1 MFQAEKAANTKA
13 LSIESI
19 GWSQLGFPSPCP
31 FTVSLEILYL
41 PHHACSSLEQV
52 GCFFSV
58 TFVCSYG
65 YYVKFTVILGR
76 LIWYFPTYLVPIL
89 PHSPAVLPHFNCF
102 LVSISGQGTDPSIS
116 YMDMRDTLVASVLL
130 LLNTIA
136 KAVYRGESLL
146 GFTLQE
152 G

>member
-1 MFQAEKAANTKA
+1 MAIVPLKGELETRAFHHIILHVYAHVHTQKKLHAFANIMT
-13 LSIESI
+13 IM
-19 GWSQLGFPSPCP
+19 
-31 FTVSLEILYL
+31 TVVLCLPRIFDFIWRLFLCFYPAQKITLMKHPKFVSRSLECPL
-41 PHHACSSLEQV
+41 PPQIQ
-52 GCFFSV
+52 GQQF
-58 TFVCSYG
+58 Y
-65 YYVKFTVILGR
+65 
-76 LIWYFPTYLVPIL
+76 
-89 PHSPAVLPHFNCF
+89 CF